1 VKTASGKVASTG
13 VSGRK
18 KKTDIPITPRSVR
31 ALAEIHCTQEEACHV
46 LGIGRHEFRNLL
58 EKRADL
64 RNQWERGPSFGNVS
78 VRRQMYQLA
87 MRGDVNALRHLS
99 QHWLGEHDI
108 VEVNF
113 ASMSGAEIRRFVEK
127 AEEGL
132 AELQARITGT
142 ADLDGEGDREA
153 TRH

>member
-1 VKTASGKVASTG
+1 VKSSNGKTASVATT
-13 VSGRK
+13 GRK

-99 QHWLGEHDI
+99 QHWLGQHDV

-113 ASMSGAEIRRFVEK
+113 ASMSGAEISRFLEK
-127 AEEGL
+127 AKEGL
-132 AELQARITGT
+132 AELQARRAGR
-142 ADLDGEGDREA
+142 ADFDDYGDREA